1 MKKLFL
7 PILLLLSGHVLAQ
20 QQEELGELCMS
31 PRANVVTYD
40 NENAIEHLSYTG
52 SSYLISLAD
61 DWTVSSDQGHHVL
74 SANYEFPRD
83 WRNYRLYFRMM
94 APSGYGLWLGEKLVG
109 LSHDCYAVTEFDI
122 TSLVRFGKSMPLT
135 VRYAGND
142 DGSLLDPFQA
152 KESANQMPQCILML
166 KPLLNVQ
173 DYTVSA
179 DYNPADQSGS
189 YSVEADIFN
198 AKAKGKSYLE
208 VEIWDYKGHQ
218 VDKLGKWCFFD
229 KRTETT
235 QTITSLIT
243 KVQPWN
249 SEVPRLYTAVIRL
262 FDEKMELVDLVGTR
276 FGFRSLEVGNTL
288 LLNGEAVKL
297 KGVTLKTD
305 SKLYS
310 SDDIK
315 RLRTQLVQMKC
326 NNVNAIRF
334 VGGNPQSPL
343 LELCDELGFYVVCDA
358 NIFPMSNMGHA
369 VATDNEYS
377 DLFVN
382 RVRTLYGQYKNHT
395 SIIAWSLGTSEDNGV
410 CMQAAYKALKRLDQ
424 RRPVIYAGAQY
435 ADNTDV
441 IVPLNC
447 NADLLSQYLAKA
459 PSRPLLMLT
468 YGCSTG
474 NSLGGLQPIWQ
485 KVYDNRTIQGGFL
498 NLVDGWQ
505 EIYSSPMLGE
515 LKQLYRP
522 FDIAMTSNSVDA
534 AEFDVTNLCDFR
546 PLSDF
551 SLDYIIY
558 TNYKPNIVAG
568 DVALSLR
575 SGETK
580 GVKLKVPQVELAS
593 DEELFILFTLRQR
606 NNTISV
612 PKNTVLY
619 TRQFS
624 LPARPSRPQPFVS
637 KGNPLK
643 IEKDTL
649 HRVNIYNDVI
659 SVTFDDSL
667 GLITSMAYKGT
678 QMITQPLRLN
688 FMRVPSNNDCIDP
701 NGVKQWQNYLA
712 MDCEVVATNCRPLE
726 AGAVGIDAMFR
737 YSSAKSEGLFDARQ
751 AIVVYPS
758 GDIMVNSDVTL
769 SEQVKSV
776 AKIGIQ
782 MGLNKALDTVEWM
795 GRNVESYSD
804 RRSFGL
810 IAHQSQPAS
819 SLFHRYRGIQHAG
832 NRAEVRWTA
841 IRNGQVGLYMDLLD
855 TLCNFSIYPYDDMK
869 LFGARGELG
878 WNEVEEQNFWTVNID
893 SRVAGVGSTLGGV
906 NIEESSLLKVHK
918 SMFTL
923 HLRPYDCETDNA
935 SVFRRIV
942 YPKVESSIIEMP
954 VIRKNR
960 ERFDAPMQITITC
973 PTPKVDIRYTID
985 GSIPNEK
992 SLLYTKPFTVSN
1004 SVIVKARAFK
1014 KGDSPSFIAT
1024 QHYTFDYVTSCS
1036 FAHKPNTPYNKNA
1049 SKALFDGEYGDVND
1063 LSRGWL
1069 GFSGHDVQVDLELGK
1084 SINIQQVKLRFGHVP
1099 DAWVFAPAAVT
1110 VQVSE
1115 DGKQFSD
1122 PVAATITYNAADE
1135 SMNTT
1140 QLQIVNIPV
1149 EKKNVRFVRVTA
1161 TPISRIPQWHRAK
1174 GLKPWIMMDE
1184 IEIEETIGDF
1194 YKSPRRGETTN
1205 NTVQAEG
1212 AVP

>member
-1 MKKLFL
+1 MKRLFL
-7 PILLLLSGHVLAQ
+7 PLLLLLSGHVLAQ
-20 QQEELGELCMS
+20 QQEELGELRMS

-61 DWTVSSDQGHHVL
+61 DWTVSSDEGHHVL

-109 LSHDCYAVTEFDI
+109 VSHDCYAVTEFDI
-122 TSLVRFGKSMPLT
+122 TSLVRFGKSMPMT
-135 VRYAGND
+135 VRYAGKD
-142 DGSLLDPFQA
+142 DGSFLDPSPTHDA
-152 KESANQMPQCILML
+152 ANQMPQCILML

-173 DYTVSA
+173 DYTVA
-179 DYNPADQSGS
+179 TDYSSADQSGS

-198 AKAKGKSYLE
+198 AKAKGKCYLE

-235 QTITSLIT
+235 QSVTSVIA

-249 SEVPRLYTAVIRL
+249 AEVPRLYTAVIRL

-276 FGFRSLEVGNTL
+276 FGFRSLDVHNTL

-297 KGVTLKTD
+297 KGVTLNTG

-358 NIFPMSNMGHA
+358 NIFPMSSMGHA

-410 CMQAAYKALKRLDQ
+410 CMQSAYKALKRLDH

-435 ADNTDV
+435 AENTDV
-441 IVPLNC
+441 IVPRNC
-447 NADLLSQYLAKA
+447 NADILSQYLAKS

-468 YGCSTG
+468 YGFSMG
-474 NSLGGLQPIWQ
+474 NNLGGLQPIWQ
-485 KVYDNRTIQGGFL
+485 KVYDNKTIQGGFF
-498 NLVDGWQ
+498 NLAGDWQ
-505 EIYSSPMLGE
+505 ELYASPKLGE

-522 FDIAMTSNSVDA
+522 FEIAMTSTSADA

-575 SGETK
+575 PGETK
-580 GVKLKVPQVELAS
+580 GVKLKVPQVELSS

-606 NNTISV
+606 SNTASV

-619 TRQFS
+619 TRQFA
-624 LPARPSRPQPFVS
+624 LPARPSQPQLFVC
-637 KGNPLK
+637 KGNPLN
-643 IEKDTL
+643 IAKDTL

-678 QMITQPLRLN
+678 PMITHPLRLN
-688 FMRVPSNNDCIDP
+688 FMRVPSFNDCIDP
-701 NGVKQWQNYLA
+701 NGVKQWLNHLG
-712 MDCEVVATNCRPLE
+712 MNCEVVATNCRQL
-726 AGAVGIDAMFR
+726 ADGAVGIDAMFR
-737 YSSAKSEGLFDARQ
+737 YNSAKSDGLFDARQ
-751 AIVVYPS
+751 TIVVYPS
-758 GDIMVNSDVTL
+758 GDILVNSDVTL
-769 SEQVKSV
+769 SSSVKSV
-776 AKIGIQ
+776 AKIGLQ
-782 MGLNKALDTVEWM
+782 LGLDKGLDTVEWM

-804 RRSFGL
+804 RHSSGL
-810 IAHQSQPAS
+810 IAHQSQPAN
-819 SLFHRYRGIQHAG
+819 SLFHKYGGIQHAG
-832 NRAEVRWTA
+832 NRTEVRWTA
-841 IRNGQVGLYMDLLD
+841 FRNGRVGLYADIVD
-855 TLCNFSIYPYDDMK
+855 TLCNFSIYPYNDIAM
-869 LFGARGELG
+869 FGAREETG
-878 WNEVEEQNFWTVNID
+878 WDGVEEQDFWTVNID
-893 SRVAGVGSTLGGV
+893 SRMAGVGSTQGGV
-906 NIEESSLLKVHK
+906 NIDESSLVKERKNV
-918 SMFTL
+918 FTL
-923 HLRPYDCETDNA
+923 HLRPYDCGEAKAQD
-935 SVFRRIV
+935 FRRIA

-954 VIRKNR
+954 VIRKSR
-960 ERFDAPMQITITC
+960 ERFDAPMQISISC
-973 PTPKVDIRYTID
+973 PTPKVDIRYTLD
-985 GSIPNEK
+985 GSIPNDK

-1004 SVIVKARAFK
+1004 SVVVKARAFK
-1014 KGDSPSFIAT
+1014 KGEPPSFVAT
-1024 QHYTFDYVTSCS
+1024 QQYTFDYVTSCT

-1084 SINIQQVKLRFGHVP
+1084 SINIQQVKLRFAHVP

-1115 DGKQFSD
+1115 DGKHFSD

-1140 QLQIVNIPV
+1140 QLLLLSVPI
-1149 EKKNVRFVRVTA
+1149 EKTNVRYVRVVA
-1161 TPISRIPQWHRAK
+1161 TPLGRIPQWHRAK
-1174 GLKPWIMMDE
+1174 GLKPWIMTDE
-1184 IEIEETIGDF
+1184 IEIEETLV
-1194 YKSPRRGETTN
+1194 N
-1205 NTVQAEG
+1205 
-1212 AVP
+1212 